1 MMRRA
6 RFGISVEEE
15 AKPDLSPMIDCVFIL
30 LIFFIVTTVF
40 VEETGV
46 QVNRPEASQAVSLD
60 KNSILIAVTA
70 DNKVFHGGRSIGVKG
85 VQAVVKP
92 LVAENEE
99 ITCIVQG
106 DEAARH
112 GVVTQ
117 VEDECLAAGIRKE
130 KLTIAA
136 D

>member
-1 MMRRA
+1 MFQRG
-6 RFGISVEEE
+6 RFYNTDEDE

-46 QVNRPEASQAVSLD
+46 QVNRPEASTASQLE
-60 KNSILIAVTA
+60 KNSILIAVTP
-70 DNKVFHGGRSIGVKG
+70 DNKIFYGGRDIGVKG

-92 LVAENEE
+92 LVADNDE
-99 ITCIVQG
+99 ITCIIQG
-106 DEAARH
+106 DELAKH
-112 GVVTQ
+112 GIVTQ
-117 VEDECLAAGIRKE
+117 VQDECLAAGVKKE
-130 KLTIAA
+130 KLTVAT

>member
-1 MMRRA
+1 MG
-6 RFGISVEEE
+6 RFQDAAQDNDGETGI
-15 AKPDLSPMIDCVFIL
+15 DMSPLIDCVFIL

-40 VEETGV
+40 VEETRV

-70 DNKVFHGGRSIGVKG
+70 DNKVFYGGRSIGVKG

-130 KLTIAA
+130 KLTIAT

>member
-1 MMRRA
+1 MYHRGRLA
-6 RFGISVEEE
+6 TTDDDE

-30 LIFFIVTTVF
+30 LIFFIITTVF
-40 VEETGV
+40 VEETG
-46 QVNRPEASQAVSLD
+46 QQINRPEANVQSKLE

-70 DNKVFHGGRSIGVKG
+70 DSKVFYGGREIGVKG

-92 LVAENEE
+92 LLAENEE
-99 ITCIVQG
+99 MTCIIQG

-112 GVVTQ
+112 GIVTQ
-117 VEDECLAAGIRKE
+117 VQDECLSAGVMKS
-130 KLTIAA
+130 KLTIAT